1 MARNRLIFPLEFAG
15 LLLLAGCSSDDAQAP
30 PNEAPENACD
40 AAEVLQFQETDGD
53 GETAIENHFYRQG
66 PMAAHMLAR
75 AGRSLRLL
83 FAFPASNQGAGIW
96 FEDVASPAQ
105 FGVTGDSKLGCVK
118 RGDGM
123 RGLSAH
129 LRSNATSLKVH
140 GSVLGNVRSL
150 RDYGYNNLKF
160 KEPIPVGMIPEM
172 STTPPPGST
181 SSPSL
186 LLRRTMTDGRHHVEL
201 SIVPEDGTTITM
213 QGSDVTFA
221 AGAHGE
227 IRIFAT
233 ALADDAPVTPYAH
246 SELVKDEE
254 TAKRDNPR
262 ALQALSF
269 LAYKEKFMAGSWR
282 FLTYFGRDTM
292 LSLGMLMPVLQAPLI
307 ESGIG
312 SVLDRLGTAG
322 AESGDVAH
330 EEAIGDYAALTN
342 VTATPR
348 PADLEQPL
356 LDYKMIDDDFELAPI
371 AAAYFD
377 TPEGSARAA
386 AFLSKRTPSGATYA
400 EALKRNLALVLQ
412 HAQPYADQPSAT
424 TLVKIRDT
432 VNGQKNNV
440 GNWRDSDNGLGL
452 GRFAFDVNAAL
463 VPAALAAA
471 KKLYA
476 RPEIADAAAAAKA
489 EQLGVAWKGVEKYF
503 KVTLPAANAKQRV
516 DDYARLAQIDPKAP
530 TDSVKG
536 DVTYYALS
544 LGADGKPV
552 EVMHSDS
559 SFMFFFTDP
568 SAEYLESAADDLLRP
583 FPAGLLTPVGVVVAN
598 AALATD
604 PALQA
609 IFTPRDYHGT
619 VIWSWQQAMLAAG
632 LRRQLA
638 RADLGAPTKEKLRAA
653 EAALWAAIA
662 VRRGTTGELWSFAAK
677 NGAIEYAPF
686 VIPGVDESNA
696 VQLWSTVY
704 LAVKPPR

>member
-15 LLLLAGCSSDDAQAP
+15 LALLLASCSSDNAQAP
-30 PNEAPENACD
+30 PNDAPDKACD

-96 FEDVASPAQ
+96 FEDVASPVQ
-105 FGVTGDSKLGCVK
+105 FGVTSDSQLGCVK
-118 RGDGM
+118 RDDGM

-129 LRSNATSLKVH
+129 LRTNATSLKVH

-150 RDYGYNNLKF
+150 RDYGYNNLKY
-160 KEPIPVGMIPEM
+160 KEPIPAGMLPEM
-172 STTPPPGST
+172 SST
-181 SSPSL
+181 SPSSGL

-201 SIVPEDGTTITM
+201 RIVPEDGTTITA
-213 QGSDVTFA
+213 QGSDVTLA

-227 IRIFAT
+227 IRIHAT
-233 ALADDAPVTPYAH
+233 ALADDTPLTPYAH
-246 SELVKDEE
+246 AELVKDE
-254 TAKRDNPR
+254 AAANRDNPR

-269 LAYKEKFMAGSWR
+269 LTYKEKFMAGSWR
-282 FLTYFGRDTM
+282 FLTYFGRDTL
-292 LSLGMLMPVLQAPLI
+292 LSVGMLMPALQAPVI

-312 SVLDRLGTAG
+312 SVLERVGTQG
-322 AESGDVAH
+322 AELGDVAH
-330 EEAIGDYAALTN
+330 EEAIGDYAALTH
-342 VTATPR
+342 VSGTPR
-348 PADLEQPL
+348 PNDLEQPI
-356 LDYKMIDDDFELAPI
+356 LDYKMVDDDFQLAPI
-371 AAAYFD
+371 LAAYFD
-377 TPEGSARAA
+377 TPDGSARAG
-386 AFLSKRTPSGATYA
+386 AFLAKKTPSGATYA

-412 HAQPYADQPSAT
+412 QAQPYADRPSAT

-476 RPEIADAAAAAKA
+476 RPELGDPASAAKA
-489 EQLGVAWKGVEKYF
+489 EQLAAAWKGVEKYF
-503 KVTLPAANAKQRV
+503 KVTVPAANAKQRV
-516 DDYARLAQIDPKAP
+516 DDYARAAQIDPKAS
-530 TDSVKG
+530 TESVKG
-536 DVTYYALS
+536 DVTYYGLS

-583 FPAGLLTPVGVVVAN
+583 FPAGILTPVGVVVAN

-604 PALQA
+604 PALQP

-632 LRRQLA
+632 LKRQLA
-638 RADLGAPTKEKLRAA
+638 RADLAGSTKEKLRAA
-653 EAALWAAIA
+653 ETALWAAIA

-704 LAVKPPR
+704 LAVKPPVAP

>member
-1 MARNRLIFPLEFAG
+1 MTRNRLIFPLGLAG
-15 LLLLAGCSSDDAQAP
+15 LLMWMGCSSDAQP
-30 PNEAPENACD
+30 PQYGPEKACD
-40 AAEVLQFQETDGD
+40 AAEVLEFHETDGD

-105 FGVTGDSKLGCVK
+105 FGVTSDSKLGCVT
-118 RGDGM
+118 RDDRM

-129 LRSNATSLKVH
+129 LRTTATSLKVH

-150 RDYGYNNLKF
+150 RDYGYNNLQF
-160 KEPIPVGMIPEM
+160 KEPIPAGMIPEM
-172 STTPPPGST
+172 HAT
-181 SSPSL
+181 SSSQPSL
-186 LLRRTMTDGRHHVEL
+186 VLRRVMVDERHHVEL
-201 SIVPEDGTTITM
+201 HIVPEDGTTLTAN
-213 QGSDVTFA
+213 GNDVTLG

-227 IRIFAT
+227 IRFVAT
-233 ALADDAPVTPYAH
+233 ALADDAPLTPYAH
-246 SELVKDEE
+246 AELVKDE
-254 TAKRDNPR
+254 AAANRDNPR
-262 ALQALSF
+262 AMQALSF
-269 LAYKEKFMAGSWR
+269 LTYKEKFLAGSWR

-292 LSLGMLMPVLQAPLI
+292 LSVSMLMPALQPAVI
-307 ESGIG
+307 ESGLG
-312 SVLDRLGTAG
+312 SVLERLGTEG

-342 VTATPR
+342 VKATPP
-348 PADLEQPL
+348 PADLEKPI
-356 LDYKMIDDDFELAPI
+356 LDYKMVDDDFQLAPL

-377 TPEGSARAA
+377 TPEGAARAA
-386 AFLSKRTPSGATYA
+386 AFLSKTTPSGETYA
-400 EALKRNLALVLQ
+400 EALKRNLALVLER
-412 HAQPYADQPSAT
+412 AQPYADRPSAA
-424 TLVKIRDT
+424 TLVKIHDT
-432 VNGQKNNV
+432 VNGQPNSV
-440 GNWRDSDNGLGL
+440 GNWRDSDTGLGR
-452 GRFAFDVNAAL
+452 GRFAFDINAAL

-476 RPEIADAAAAAKA
+476 RPELTDPAAAAKA
-489 EQLGVAWKGVEKYF
+489 EQLAAAWKGVETYF
-503 KVTLPAANAKQRV
+503 KVTVSAASAKQRV
-516 DDYARLAQIDPKAP
+516 DEYARAAQIDPKAP
-530 TDSVKG
+530 TESVKG

-544 LGADGKPV
+544 LDRDGKPV

-559 SFMFFFTDP
+559 SFMLFFTDP
-568 SAEYLESAADDLLRP
+568 SAEYLESAVDDLRRP

-653 EAALWAAIA
+653 ETALWAAIA
-662 VRRGTTGELWSFAAK
+662 ARQGTTGELWSFAAK

-704 LAVKPPR
+704 LAVRPPLTP